1 MKTQLCQIKN
11 KMLAMIMAQM
21 DHLEDVDVCE
31 LGAAIDLITDI
42 AEAEYYCSVVY
53 AMDNR
58 TTDTSISTNTTKQT
72 HDVNTYLHTLA
83 DDVQK
88 MIGTMSPEERIMM
101 RDKLH
106 DLEMLM

>member
-31 LGAAIDLITDI
+31 LGEAIDIIKDI

-53 AMDNR
+53 AMDNQEKEP
-58 TTDTSISTNTTKQT
+58 DSINTAHQIQN
-72 HDVNTYLHTLA
+72 VNAYLHTLE
-83 DDVQK
+83 DNIRRMMD
-88 MIGTMSPEERIMM
+88 TMSPEERMMM

-106 DLEMLM
+106 DLEQIL

>member
-21 DHLEDVDVCE
+21 DHLENVDVCE
-31 LGAAIDLITDI
+31 LGEAIDIIKDI

-58 TTDTSISTNTTKQT
+58 EKESDSINTAHQIQN
-72 HDVNTYLHTLA
+72 VNAYLHTLE
-83 DDVQK
+83 DNIRRMMD
-88 MIGTMSPEERIMM
+88 TMSPEERMMM

-106 DLEMLM
+106 DLEQIL

>member
-21 DHLEDVDVCE
+21 DHLENVDVCE
-31 LGAAIDLITDI
+31 LGEAIDIIKDI

-58 TTDTSISTNTTKQT
+58 EKEPDSINTTHQIQN
-72 HDVNTYLHTLA
+72 VNAYLHTLE
-83 DDVQK
+83 DNIRRMMD
-88 MIGTMSPEERIMM
+88 TMSPEERMMM

-106 DLEMLM
+106 DLEQIL

>member
-11 KMLAMIMAQM
+11 KMLTMIMAQM

-31 LGAAIDLITDI
+31 LGEAIDIIKDI

-58 TTDTSISTNTTKQT
+58 TTDTPVSTNTAKQT

-83 DDVQK
+83 DDVHR
-88 MIGTMSPEERIMM
+88 MMDTMSPEERMMM

-106 DLEMLM
+106 DLEQML

>member
-31 LGAAIDLITDI
+31 LGEAIDIIKDV

-58 TTDTSISTNTTKQT
+58 EKEPDSINTAYQIQN
-72 HDVNTYLHTLA
+72 VNAYLHTLE
-83 DDVQK
+83 DNIRK
-88 MIGTMSPEERIMM
+88 MMDTMSPEERMMM

-106 DLEMLM
+106 DLEQIL

>member
-1 MKTQLCQIKN
+1 MKTKLCEIKN
-11 KMLAMIMAQM
+11 KMLNIIMAQM
-21 DHLEDVDVCE
+21 DHLEEVDVCE
-31 LGAAIDLITDI
+31 LGEAIDIIKDI
-42 AEAEYYCSVVY
+42 AEAEYYCSVVW

-58 TTDTSISTNTTKQT
+58 TTDTPMSTNTAKQT

-83 DDVQK
+83 NDVHK
-88 MIGTMSPEERIMM
+88 MMDTMSPEERMMM

>member
-31 LGAAIDLITDI
+31 LGEAIDIIKDI

-58 TTDTSISTNTTKQT
+58 EKEPDSSNAAHHMQN
-72 HDVNTYLHTLA
+72 VNADLHTLE
-83 DDVQK
+83 DNIRRMMD
-88 MIGTMSPEERIMM
+88 TMSPEERMIV

-106 DLEMLM
+106 DLEQIL

>member
-31 LGAAIDLITDI
+31 LGEAIDIIKDI

-58 TTDTSISTNTTKQT
+58 EKEPDSINTTHQIQN
-72 HDVNTYLHTLA
+72 VNAYLHTLE
-83 DDVQK
+83 DNIRRMMD
-88 MIGTMSPEERIMM
+88 TMSPEERMMM

-106 DLEMLM
+106 DLEQIL

>member
-21 DHLEDVDVCE
+21 DHLEDVNVCE
-31 LGAAIDLITDI
+31 LGEAIDIIKDI
-42 AEAEYYCSVVY
+42 AEAEYYCSVVH

-58 TTDTSISTNTTKQT
+58 EKEPNAHQIQN
-72 HDVNTYLHTLA
+72 VNAYLHTLE
-83 DDVQK
+83 DNIRRMMD
-88 MIGTMSPEERIMM
+88 TMSPEERMMM

-106 DLEMLM
+106 DLEQIL

>member
-31 LGAAIDLITDI
+31 LGEAIDIIKDI

-58 TTDTSISTNTTKQT
+58 EKEPDSINTVHQIQN
-72 HDVNTYLHTLA
+72 VNAYLHTLE
-83 DDVQK
+83 DNIRRMMD
-88 MIGTMSPEERIMM
+88 TMSPEERMMM

-106 DLEMLM
+106 DLEQIL

>member
-31 LGAAIDLITDI
+31 LGEAIDIIKDI
-42 AEAEYYCSVVY
+42 AEAEYY
-53 AMDNR
+53 AHQIQN
-58 TTDTSISTNTTKQT
+58 
-72 HDVNTYLHTLA
+72 VNAYLHTLE
-83 DDVQK
+83 DNIRK
-88 MIGTMSPEERIMM
+88 MMDTMSPEERMMM

-106 DLEMLM
+106 DLEQIL

>member
-31 LGAAIDLITDI
+31 LGEAIDIIKDI

-58 TTDTSISTNTTKQT
+58 EKEPDSINAAHQIQN
-72 HDVNTYLHTLA
+72 VNAYLHTLE
-83 DDVQK
+83 DNIRK
-88 MIGTMSPEERIMM
+88 MMDTMSPEERMMM

-106 DLEMLM
+106 DLEQIL

>member
-21 DHLEDVDVCE
+21 DHLEDGDASE
-31 LGAAIDLITDI
+31 LGEAIDIIKDS
-42 AEAEYYCSVVY
+42 AGAEYYCSVVY

-58 TTDTSISTNTTKQT
+58 TTDTPVSTNTAKQT

-83 DDVQK
+83 DDVHK
-88 MIGTMSPEERIMM
+88 MMGTMSPEERMMM

>member
-21 DHLEDVDVCE
+21 DHLENVDVCE
-31 LGAAIDLITDI
+31 LGEAIDIIKDI

-53 AMDNR
+53 ATDNR
-58 TTDTSISTNTTKQT
+58 EKEPDSINTAHQIQN
-72 HDVNTYLHTLA
+72 VNAYLHTLE
-83 DDVQK
+83 DNIRRMMD
-88 MIGTMSPEERIMM
+88 TMSPEERMMM

-106 DLEMLM
+106 DLEQIL

>member
-1 MKTQLCQIKN
+1 MKTQLCQIK
-11 KMLAMIMAQM
+11 KKILAMIMAQM

-31 LGAAIDLITDI
+31 LGEAIDIIKDI

-58 TTDTSISTNTTKQT
+58 TADTPISINTIKQT

-83 DDVQK
+83 DDVQN
-88 MIGTMSPEERIMM
+88 MMETMSPEERIMM

>member
-21 DHLEDVDVCE
+21 DHLENVDVCE
-31 LGAAIDLITDI
+31 LGEAIDIIKDI

-53 AMDNR
+53 TMDNR
-58 TTDTSISTNTTKQT
+58 EKEPDSINTAHQIQN
-72 HDVNTYLHTLA
+72 VNAYLHTLE
-83 DDVQK
+83 DNIRK
-88 MIGTMSPEERIMM
+88 MMDTMSPEERMMM

-106 DLEMLM
+106 DLEQIL

>member
-21 DHLEDVDVCE
+21 DHLEDIDVCE
-31 LGAAIDLITDI
+31 LGEAIDIIKDI

-58 TTDTSISTNTTKQT
+58 EKESDSINTARQIQN
-72 HDVNTYLHTLA
+72 VNAYLHTLE
-83 DDVQK
+83 DNIRRMMD
-88 MIGTMSPEERIMM
+88 TMSPEERIMM

-106 DLEMLM
+106 DLEQIL

>member
-31 LGAAIDLITDI
+31 LGEAIDIIKDI

-58 TTDTSISTNTTKQT
+58 EKEPDSINAARQIQN
-72 HDVNTYLHTLA
+72 VNAYLHTLE
-83 DDVQK
+83 DNIRRMMD
-88 MIGTMSPEERIMM
+88 TMSPEERMMM

-106 DLEMLM
+106 DLEQIL

>member
-31 LGAAIDLITDI
+31 LGEAIDIIKDI

-58 TTDTSISTNTTKQT
+58 EKEPDSINPAHQIQN
-72 HDVNTYLHTLA
+72 VNAYLHTLE
-83 DDVQK
+83 DNIRRMMD
-88 MIGTMSPEERIMM
+88 TMSPEERMMM

-106 DLEMLM
+106 DLEQIL

>member
-11 KMLAMIMAQM
+11 KMLTMIMAQM

-31 LGAAIDLITDI
+31 LGEAIDIIKDI

-58 TTDTSISTNTTKQT
+58 EKEPDSINTTHQIQN
-72 HDVNTYLHTLA
+72 VNAYLHTLE
-83 DDVQK
+83 DNIRRMMD
-88 MIGTMSPEERIMM
+88 TMSPEERMMM

-106 DLEMLM
+106 DLEQIL

>member
-31 LGAAIDLITDI
+31 LGEAIDIIKDI

-58 TTDTSISTNTTKQT
+58 EKEPDSINAARQIQN
-72 HDVNTYLHTLA
+72 VNAYLRLP
-83 DDVQK
+83 
-88 MIGTMSPEERIMM
+88 G
-101 RDKLH
+101 
-106 DLEMLM
+106 